1 MSESYPEKRTGS
13 DDLAQNRSQNHSN
26 PTSAPKAKKRPAN
39 ERKANERRKPRSAK
53 AVEQGD
59 KAQSGEAPHGE
70 TPDADFNYY
79 FSIGDAHGSPES
91 LRALVSL
98 CSTSSRH
105 KFCEDQ
111 MRPIYNLQHLHYDGP
126 ADIAIMRTLP
136 LFQDLGSKQLRQM
149 ADVLQS
155 FWAPVGTNILT
166 VNETGRYVYVLVE
179 GTVKIFLRRPGRSD
193 VILALLGEGEVLGEI
208 GGVDGQRPSADV
220 LTLEDSHF
228 FAMPR
233 EELWNC
239 MQHVPQLGCNVSLIM
254 ARRLRQATGQIQ
266 ALATLDVYGRVARQL
281 LAFSEA
287 YGRKTDEGTL
297 IPMRLKQHDLA
308 DLIAASRVRVNQV
321 MMHFREENLVTLDE
335 KKRVVVLNREGLE
348 AQCRVRHA
356 PREKSEPEE
365 NEPSEEGAGE

>member
-1 MSESYPEKRTGS
+1 MRNISHRDNSV
-13 DDLAQNRSQNHSN
+13 
-26 PTSAPKAKKRPAN
+26 
-39 ERKANERRKPRSAK
+39 K
-53 AVEQGD
+53 AVE
-59 KAQSGEAPHGE
+59 
-70 TPDADFNYY
+70 ADFNYY
-79 FSIGDAHGSPES
+79 FPNGDAHEGPES

-98 CSTSSRH
+98 CSKSSKH

-111 MRPIYNLQHLHYDGP
+111 MPSIYNLQHLHYDGP
-126 ADIAIMRTLP
+126 ADIETMRSLP
-136 LFQDLGSKQLRQM
+136 LFKDIGDKPTRQIGS
-149 ADVLQS
+149 ALQS
-155 FWAPVGTNILT
+155 FWAPMGTNILT
-166 VNETGRYVYVLVE
+166 VSETGRYVYVLVE

-228 FAMPR
+228 YAMPR

-281 LAFSEA
+281 IAFSEA

-321 MMHFREENLVTLDE
+321 MMHFRKENLLSLDE
-335 KKRVVVLNREGLE
+335 KSRVVILDRDGLE
-348 AQCRVRHA
+348 AQCRVRHT
-356 PREKSEPEE
+356 PREKVDEKADADVGSAE
-365 NEPSEEGAGE
+365 